1 LELVVLVEWQHVE
14 MEYQVIIQFSIR
26 LHQLEVV
33 EEPQQE
39 VQQLHKDYLGV
50 QVVEELT
57 TQYVLVQ
64 EINLL

>member
-1 LELVVLVEWQHVE
+1 ME

-57 TQYVLVQ
+57 TQYVLGQ
-64 EINLL
+64 EIHLL